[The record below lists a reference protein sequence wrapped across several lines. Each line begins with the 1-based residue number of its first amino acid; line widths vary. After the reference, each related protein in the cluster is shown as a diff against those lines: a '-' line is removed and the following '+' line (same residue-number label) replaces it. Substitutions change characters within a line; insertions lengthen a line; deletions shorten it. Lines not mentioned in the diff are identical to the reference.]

1 MESSETSI
9 TGVSYYYNSDFTKVV
24 VGLCNDKKKPMVMMV
39 DSTTANAQVRS
50 LSETIRRL
58 DARINVLNPKL
69 YEGMLLIGYE
79 GVR

>member
-1 MESSETSI
+1 
-9 TGVSYYYNSDFTKVV
+9 
-24 VGLCNDKKKPMVMMV
+24 MMV

-79 GVR
+79 GLR